1 MRIVWQLFVTF
12 FNIGAFTLGGGYAM
26 LDMIERAVVDR
37 HHWIEKEEFWD
48 MITIVQMLP
57 GVFAVNTALYTGYK
71 IKGIRGAIAACLGA
85 IIPSIV
91 IILVIAVFFLEYK
104 ENPVVERIFRGIRPC
119 VVALILSP
127 SIKMFINAK
136 VNWKTAVFPIATVCL
151 IYFFRVSPVWIIIAT
166 IIGSLAFAFYSQ
178 KQLNKS
184 KS

>member
-1 MRIVWQLFVTF
+1 MKIVWQLFITF

-26 LDMIERAVVDR
+26 LEMVERAVVTKR
-37 HHWIEKEEFWD
+37 QWIAKDEFWD

-71 IKGIRGAIAACLGA
+71 IKGLRGAVAACLGA

-91 IILVIAVFFLEYK
+91 IILLIAVFFLDYK
-104 ENPVVERIFRGIRPC
+104 ENPVIERIFRGIRPC

-136 VNWKTAVFPIATVCL
+136 VNWKTAIFPIATIVL
-151 IYFFRVSPVWIIIAT
+151 IYFFKVSPVYIILAT
-166 IIGSLAFAFYSQ
+166 IIGSVSFAFYSQ
-178 KQLNKS
+178 KQINKS